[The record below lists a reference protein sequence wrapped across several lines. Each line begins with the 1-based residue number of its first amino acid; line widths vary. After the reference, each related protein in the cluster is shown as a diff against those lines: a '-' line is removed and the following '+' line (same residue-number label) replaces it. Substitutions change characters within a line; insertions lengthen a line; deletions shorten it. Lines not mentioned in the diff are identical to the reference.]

1 MGCGPSSAG
10 GAGRDGEV
18 DEEVAARKR
27 RKFRKGVDEEV
38 ADSLKQA
45 VTSALTAYVQERR
58 AAGAVVARTFED
70 RVLGLRVSVQKRAD
84 AARTAGPRAKDW
96 TSIYVRF
103 PLSPEKRK
111 TPAPSRRSRRC
122 GTTSRG
128 SGRRTS
134 SSS

>member
-10 GAGRDGEV
+10 GGGGRISGEV

-84 AARTAGPRAKDW
+84 ASRTAGPRAKDW
-96 TSIYVRF
+96 TSIYVR
-103 PLSPEKRK
+103 L
-111 TPAPSRRSRRC
+111 
-122 GTTSRG
+122 
-128 SGRRTS
+128 
-134 SSS
+134 